1 MLQQVNKKL
10 VKERFTAGLQTYAS
24 EAVVQRLMAAELA
37 ALIKK
42 HLPAKPLSVFEAG
55 CGCGLLTSELLQ
67 HLEITDYTANDLVL
81 ECGKALEKLIPPKS
95 LLNFNFLPGDVENLE
110 LNKTYDLI
118 TGNAVFQ
125 WLHDSAA
132 FWAKTVDRLNCHG
145 LVAIT
150 LFGRENF
157 AEIAALTGRTL
168 NYPSIEAIQN
178 IFSPY
183 YNILE
188 LYTTNQTLHFHSGRE
203 VLRHIRH
210 TGTGGLARE
219 HWGKNR
225 LLEFEAEYKK
235 KFTNSEGLI
244 TLTYQ
249 PIYLIAEK
257 K

>member
-1 MLQQVNKKL
+1 MQQQVNKKL
-10 VKERFTAGLQTYAS
+10 VKERFSAGLQTYAS
-24 EAVVQRLMAAELA
+24 EAVVQRQMAAELA
-37 ALIKK
+37 TLIKK
-42 HLPAKPLSVFEAG
+42 HLTAKPLSVFEAG
-55 CGCGLLTSELLQ
+55 CGCGMLTNELLQ
-67 HLEITDYTANDLVL
+67 NFNISDYTANDLVL

-95 LLNFNFLPGDVENLE
+95 PINFNFLPGDVENLE
-110 LNKTYDLI
+110 LTETYDLI

-125 WLHDSAA
+125 WLQDSTA
-132 FWAKTVDRLNCHG
+132 FWAKTADSLKSKG

-157 AEIAALTGRTL
+157 AEIAGLTGRTL
-168 NYPSIEAIQN
+168 NYPSTEAIQN

-188 LYTTNQTLHFHSGRE
+188 LYTTNQTLHFHSGRD

-244 TLTYQ
+244 SLTYQ

-257 K
+257 R

>member
-1 MLQQVNKKL
+1 MQQQVNKKL
-10 VKERFTAGLQTYAS
+10 VKERFSAGLQTYAS
-24 EAVVQRLMAAELA
+24 EAVVQRLMAAELS
-37 ALIKK
+37 ALINR
-42 HLPAKPLSVFEAG
+42 HLPAEPLSVFEAG
-55 CGCGLLTSELLQ
+55 CGCGLLTSELFK
-67 HLEITDYTANDLVL
+67 HLDISDYTANDLVL
-81 ECGKALEKLIPPKS
+81 ECGKALEKLIHPQS
-95 LLNFNFLPGDVENLE
+95 SVNFIFLPGDVENLE
-110 LNKTYDLI
+110 LTETYDLI

-125 WLHDSAA
+125 WLHDSAS
-132 FWAKTVDRLNCHG
+132 FWAKTAENLKSRG

-188 LYTTNQTLHFHSGRE
+188 LYTTKKTLHFHSGRD

-225 LLEFEAEYKK
+225 LLEFEAEYQKRFANK
-235 KFTNSEGLI
+235 EGLI
-244 TLTYQ
+244 PLTYQ
-249 PIYLIAEK
+249 PIYLIARK

>member
-1 MLQQVNKKL
+1 MQQQVNKKL
-10 VKERFTAGLQTYAS
+10 VKERFSAGLQTYAS

-42 HLPAKPLSVFEAG
+42 HLPAEPLSVFEAG

-67 HLEITDYTANDLVL
+67 QLDITDYTANDLVL
-81 ECGKALEKLIPPKS
+81 ECGKALEKIIPQKS
-95 LLNFNFLPGDVENLE
+95 SISFKFLPGDIENLE
-110 LNKTYDLI
+110 LNTTYDLF
-118 TGNAVFQ
+118 TGNAIFQ
-125 WLHDSAA
+125 WINDLPA
-132 FWAKTVDRLNCHG
+132 FWAKTAARLNNQG

-157 AEIAALTGRTL
+157 AEIAALTSRTL
-168 NYPSIEAIQN
+168 DYPSIEVIQN

-188 LYTTNQTLHFHSGRE
+188 LYTTTYTLVFNTGRE

-219 HWGKNR
+219 HWGKNH
-225 LLEFEAEYKK
+225 LLEFEAEYRKK
-235 KFTNSEGLI
+235 YSNSEGLI
-244 TLTYQ
+244 SLTYQ
-249 PIYLIAEK
+249 PIYLIAQK
-257 K
+257 R